1 MLEAN
6 AIVNGCYILRRR
18 VGEDSFSE
26 WWQASA
32 IFVAS
37 NFLLRF
43 IKPGY
48 ASDEL
53 RTKAF
58 IELARKRITLVSP
71 AILSL
76 IEVDRFGDRC
86 FIASEYGGHQNLAT
100 VLDAGKRFSVEHS
113 CRLAIEL
120 AEGIGTFH
128 QRGEA
133 FGVLAPECIAV
144 HSTADNIDEL
154 KILMPGYEPFFNL
167 VAEDREEDYKQT
179 WGYASPELKKD
190 KPTDYRSDIYS
201 LGVLL
206 FRLLAGKLPYGSRS
220 GILVRSRS
228 ASPSHVAAALAR
240 RAVPRELTTTTVRA
254 LRKNPAFRHDDIMAF
269 ITDLRLILDA
279 RRKAWMQAGEP
290 DPIADLATLNLK
302 KAKADAREI
311 VRSLETANYF
321 RLLSEEDSREPLEPI
336 ETMETDD
343 ELLELEELEADRDE
357 DDDGIATETYVDAG
371 YKAALE
377 RARVVVPQV
386 PRVFPSAPIAEPIAE
401 PKQEPADFLPVAA
414 PLSPSSRIR
423 TIIPAE
429 IQAEIQAAFP
439 AAFPAGTQS
448 SGTGAV
454 EPQASPPVQ
463 AAASRKPAPAG
474 FIWRPSAGRPEDVA
488 ATILEAVE
496 RARSGMGLVRFIEE
510 PAAGEPEAI
519 IAAALESTRA
529 GAFVVDLGTVPKNAS
544 IAQLVALVERKTG
557 SGPTGAE
564 AQKRRRSGMSASCVK
579 GLMAKASDERPLL
592 IMAHGVDAVSRSGHR
607 LFLEL
612 AKQAIHAPLCVFL
625 FFSPGAVPS
634 WHVLSALD
642 ESSPGQL
649 PTALLHS

>member
-6 AIVNGCYILRRR
+6 TIINGCYILRRR

-43 IKPGY
+43 IKPEY

-58 IELARKRITLVSP
+58 FELARKRIALVSP

-76 IEVDRFGDRC
+76 IEVDRYGDRC
-86 FIASEYGGHQNLAT
+86 FIASEYGGHANLES
-100 VLDAGKRFSVEHS
+100 VLDSGKRFSVEHS

-128 QRGEA
+128 LRGEA
-133 FGVLAPECIAV
+133 FGVLAPECVAV
-144 HSTADNIDEL
+144 HSIGDSIDEL
-154 KILMPGYEPFFNL
+154 KVLMPGYEPFFDL
-167 VAEDREEDYKQT
+167 VPEDNAEEYKRT
-179 WGYASPELKKD
+179 WGYASPEMKRG
-190 KPTDYRSDIYS
+190 KPTDYKSDIYS

-228 ASPSHVAAALAR
+228 ASPAHVAAALAR
-240 RAVPRELTTTTVRA
+240 RGIPRELTTATVRA
-254 LRKNPAFRHDDIMAF
+254 LRKNPALRHEDIMTLIA
-269 ITDLRLILDA
+269 DLRLILDT

-311 VRSLETANYF
+311 VRSLETVNYF
-321 RLLSEEDSREPLEPI
+321 RLLSEDGKLEPVEPI
-336 ETMETDD
+336 EMVEADV

-357 DDDGIATETYVDAG
+357 DDDGVATEDYVNAG
-371 YKAALE
+371 YQAALT
-377 RARVVVPQV
+377 RARVVAPGSPPVVP
-386 PRVFPSAPIAEPIAE
+386 PAPIAEK
-401 PKQEPADFLPVAA
+401 KQEPVDWMPATPTLPR
-414 PLSPSSRIR
+414 PSGVQA
-423 TIIPAE
+423 TIPA
-429 IQAEIQAAFP
+429 ATP
-439 AAFPAGTQS
+439 AAIPTVSQT
-448 SGTGAV
+448 SGTGAK
-454 EPQASPPVQ
+454 ERQPQAAGETV
-463 AAASRKPAPAG
+463 ASRRQAPAG
-474 FIWRPSAGRPEDVA
+474 LVWRQSEGRPETVA

-510 PAAGEPEAI
+510 PSAGQPQAIVSAAFDSICGTSMI
-519 IAAALESTRA
+519 
-529 GAFVVDLGTVPKNAS
+529 VDIGIVPKRAT
-544 IAQLVALVERKTG
+544 IAQLVALIESEAGTG
-557 SGPTGAE
+557 STAADAGKHPRGSMA
-564 AQKRRRSGMSASCVK
+564 AKCVK
-579 GLMAKASDERPLL
+579 ALMTTASDERPLV
-592 IMAHGVDAVSRSGHR
+592 IVAHGTEAVSKSAHR

-612 AKQAIHAPLCVFL
+612 AKRAIQAPLCAFL
-625 FFSPGAVPS
+625 FFKPGMVPS

-642 ESSPGQL
+642 E
-649 PTALLHS
+649 